1 MEDNIF
7 VLDRD
12 GNLREM
18 QRSGFETEDIFQAL
32 LAKHPTLLRKA
43 AGTDGRL
50 LLITREQGVP
60 EEMGGYGRWS
70 LDHLFVDTE
79 GVPVFVEVK
88 RAEDTRARREVVAQ
102 MLDYA
107 ANGVAYWQIGGLI
120 SAYETSASEDG
131 KNPDEELLSFIDATE
146 GVDGAVEAF
155 WKRVET
161 NLQAGRVRLLFVAD
175 KISKELARIVE
186 FLNEQMRS
194 AEVLALELEHYND
207 GSEVRTIVPRLI
219 GATERAETAKAAS
232 PDRKPVMTIED
243 GLVEMARL
251 FGGDFKAGA
260 VKAINWFQARGFHVA
275 QTSAGAAACVLVP
288 KADGGTF
295 WPFFIRWNTGRFEV
309 SVSYLRKIPYYAE
322 TENRQSLI
330 DSMIGRLGSSNLKL
344 PAKATEGWPSISTTD
359 LLKPEVWSGFVE
371 IASEIIAHIQKKE

>member
-1 MEDNIF
+1 
-7 VLDRD
+7 
-12 GNLREM
+12 
-18 QRSGFETEDIFQAL
+18 
-32 LAKHPTLLRKA
+32 
-43 AGTDGRL
+43 L